1 MWAYVCRINLL
12 DKSISAKQWVG
23 SLAMS
28 GTVGSISFVRLSWSE
43 SMTGGVSCPISGHQ
57 TGCHMLTLLPPPPP
71 PPVCGDTPWT
81 YSLSSL
87 VVSACSAI
95 NRLWLCDAISTNDLW
110 EVWCH
115 SNVSRDWS
123 LLMKAHFPPSDT
135 LDNKRQQ
142 ETTRDNE
149 SLLLSVGSEW
159 ALQVTLLGVGG
170 GGRFITDGLRPHLCH
185 YLLSQKIHYK
195 WWR

>member
-71 PPVCGDTPWT
+71 PPGCRDTPWT

-87 VVSACSAI
+87 VVSACWAI

-110 EVWCH
+110 EVWCQ
-115 SNVSRDWS
+115 SNVNRNWS
-123 LLMKAHFPPSDT
+123 LLMKAHFPHHNNS
-135 LDNKRQQ
+135 NKLASQVSLRIAPCLKATSGETRCV
-142 ETTRDNE
+142 ETTFL
-149 SLLLSVGSEW
+149 SLLLS
-159 ALQVTLLGVGG
+159 
-170 GGRFITDGLRPHLCH
+170 P
-185 YLLSQKIHYK
+185 KIHYK